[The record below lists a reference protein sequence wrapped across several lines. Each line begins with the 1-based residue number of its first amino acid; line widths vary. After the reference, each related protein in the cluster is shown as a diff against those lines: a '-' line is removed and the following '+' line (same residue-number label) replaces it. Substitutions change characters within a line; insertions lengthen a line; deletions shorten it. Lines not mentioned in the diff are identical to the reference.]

1 MRILTGLQPS
11 GRFHLGNYFS
21 AIKKI
26 LGYQSRSELFL
37 FIANL
42 HALTSFQT
50 KEKLEEYTKDSVL
63 DLLALGVDPSQC
75 TLWIQSQVPE
85 VVEMSWY
92 LSMAFTVS
100 ELNRAHS
107 FKDKT
112 AKGIIPSVGLYTY
125 PVLMASDILC
135 FKTNKVPVGKD
146 QKQHLEFAVEIA
158 RSFNHKFGEVFAI
171 PEPEIDQDT
180 ALIPG
185 TDGAKMSKS
194 YGNTIGM
201 FDSDKDLKK
210 KVMSILSDAKGIDE
224 PKDPESS
231 VIFQIHSLFLNEEEQ
246 KIQKD
251 KYLTPGTGYGDLKK
265 DLLKSIQDY
274 FADARIKRTEF
285 ENRPDLVSDILK
297 SGKDKAQGIAREMLE
312 ITRQRL
318 GIL

>member
-11 GRFHLGNYFS
+11 GRFHIGNYFS

-26 LGYQSRSELFL
+26 LDYQSRSELFL

-42 HALTSFQT
+42 HALTSFQS
-50 KEKLEEYTKDSVL
+50 KEKLEEYTKDAVL
-63 DLLALGVDPSQC
+63 DLLALGVDPNQC

-85 VVEMSWY
+85 VIEMSWY

-112 AKGIIPSVGLYTY
+112 SKGIIPSVGLYTY

-135 FKTNKVPVGKD
+135 FRTNKVPVGKD
-146 QKQHLEFAVEIA
+146 QKQHLEFTVEIA
-158 RSFNHKFGEVFAI
+158 RSFNHKFGEVFII
-171 PEPEIDQDT
+171 PEPEIDENT

-185 TDGAKMSKS
+185 TDGSKMSKS

-201 FDSDKDLKK
+201 FESEKDLKK
-210 KVMSILSDAKGIDE
+210 KVMSILSDTKGIDE
-224 PKDPESS
+224 SKDPETSI
-231 VIFQIHSLFLNEEEQ
+231 IFQIHSLFLNDND
-246 KIQKD
+246 KIAQKD
-251 KYLTPGTGYGDLKK
+251 KYLTPGSGYGDLKK

-274 FADARIKRTEF
+274 FSDARSKRAEF
-285 ENRPDLVSDILK
+285 ESRPDLVQDILT
-297 SGKDKAQGIAREMLE
+297 SGKIKAQSIAREVLDT
-312 ITRQRL
+312 TRQRL